1 VEVSVARPQN
11 RVVAIIGRPNVGKS
25 TLFNALIGRN
35 VAIVH
40 DEPGVTRDRVYHRT
54 FLGSIPVLLVDTGGL
69 LLDAR
74 EGVEL
79 GVRDQAL
86 LACEEA
92 DLVLFLVDGRIPVT
106 EEDQAIGRLLQK
118 RDVPVILVANKIDS
132 EPHEPSGHRYAK
144 LGLGEPQLVS
154 ALRRRWLSRLE
165 ERIVEVLPR
174 AEKAEDVSEAVGI
187 AIIGKPN
194 VGKSSLLNKLV
205 GDPRALVDERPG
217 TTRDPVDTLLE
228 TDEHRFLFID
238 TAGIRRRSHHEIGV
252 DYYAYLRAVKAVERC
267 DVAALV
273 LEAPSRDLE
282 VVEVRLAHHALGIG
296 KAVMMIVNKWDLVE
310 AGGEQRR
317 RWLQIIRHR
326 LGFLGAVEP
335 HFVSAKTGRG
345 IGKLQG
351 HFLDLYRR
359 RSTKFTP
366 VRLAAELAKIHA
378 QNPPPS
384 DRGRAVR
391 LFRIAQSDTP
401 HPKFVIYTNARN
413 KLHET
418 YVRYLRNKLRD
429 DLDLHGIGIELSV
442 RRGRGV

>member
-1 VEVSVARPQN
+1 MSRLKH
-11 RVVAIIGRPNVGKS
+11 RLVAIIGRPNVGKS

-40 DEPGVTRDRVYHRT
+40 DEPGVTRDRVYHRS
-54 FLGSIPVLLVDTGGL
+54 FLGSVPVLLIDTGGL

-86 LACEEA
+86 LACDEA
-92 DLVLFLVDGRIPVT
+92 DLILFVVDGRVPVT
-106 EEDQAIGRLLQK
+106 EEDQAISRLLQK
-118 RDVPVILVANKIDS
+118 RDIPVLLVANKIDS
-132 EPHEPSGHRYAK
+132 EPDEPSGHGYAK

-154 ALRRRWLSRLE
+154 ALRRKWLSRLE
-165 ERIVEVLPR
+165 ERVVNTLPPAEEADEVSD
-174 AEKAEDVSEAVGI
+174 AIGV

-194 VGKSSLLNKLV
+194 VGKSSLLNRMV

-252 DYYAYLRAVKAVERC
+252 DYYAYLRAVRAVERC

-273 LEAPSRDLE
+273 LEAPARDLE
-282 VVEVRLAHHALGIG
+282 VVEVRLAQHALGNG
-296 KAVMMIVNKWDLVE
+296 KAVMIVVNKWDLLE
-310 AGGEQRR
+310 TGEQERR
-317 RWLQIIRHR
+317 RWFETVRRR

-335 HFVSAKTGRG
+335 RFVSAKTGRG
-345 IGKLQG
+345 IGKLPR
-351 HFLDLYRR
+351 HLVDLDAR
-359 RSTKFTP
+359 RSAKFTP
-366 VRLAAELAKIHA
+366 VRLAAELARIHA

-384 DRGRAVR
+384 ERGRAVR
-391 LFRIAQSDTP
+391 IFRIAQAEAP
-401 HPKFVIYTNARN
+401 HPKFVIYTNARS
-413 KLHET
+413 KLQESYT
-418 YVRYLRNKLRD
+418 RYLRNRLRD
-429 DLDLHGIGIELSV
+429 DLDLHGIGIEVSI